1 MLVGCRLR
9 CHSANSCI
17 RAAIAS
23 IRDIVVVKIEICRKE
38 ITQQLTKPMSK
49 PTPRIILS
57 VITLA
62 FSLSSLVAAE
72 NPIDAFSNS
81 PVWWV
86 LVGDV
91 RGDGRDASLPD
102 AAQFAYRYDKEHDFL
117 WFRVRLYT
125 PVNEQAFG
133 VNIAFDTSGD
143 DSANCPASP
152 APSLAPSATKMNWW
166 GANKDFKFDS
176 LLTAWVTRGEKGYQ
190 GTIGIGDAAGAKA
203 KNFNNLMQD
212 NLRIRTERDAIII
225 GVKRTDITDKMKMNL
240 IAAVGSNERWNDD
253 LPNPALKFVTID
265 LAAPRPARGLRDVD
279 LSRNN
284 LQFPPGY
291 KLQGETEGPRI
302 EKKGKG
308 QEPLILIPGVFSG
321 KDAFAG
327 FIARNESR
335 YTFYIVT
342 PPGLNGTP
350 SRGLPPESTSYGDL
364 TWTRRIE
371 RDVLDLISRE
381 KLIKPVLVA
390 HGFPASIVADEVAL
404 RHPDSIA
411 GVIDVAA
418 MPTRFALRSPKDLSG
433 KTPATAD
440 ERVQIANDLAR
451 YWFKYVTPETWES
464 NNYQAEMFANDPEK
478 AEQVRRE
485 TETAPLEVKIHY
497 LCEAIAVDFTNQFS
511 ANKAPLLALIPGFDE
526 KFLTDPATSPY
537 KTVFQ
542 DAWQNYSKFPNVQ
555 LVTIPNARALILDDQ
570 PQLADD
576 AIASFIKTA
585 RERAKS

>member
-1 MLVGCRLR
+1 
-9 CHSANSCI
+9 
-17 RAAIAS
+17 
-23 IRDIVVVKIEICRKE
+23 
-38 ITQQLTKPMSK
+38 MSK
-49 PTPRIILS
+49 PIPRIILT
-57 VITLA
+57 VIPLT
-62 FSLSSLVAAE
+62 FSLFSLVAAE
-72 NPIDAFSNS
+72 NPIDAFANS
-81 PVWWV
+81 PRWWV

-102 AAQFAYRYDKEHDFL
+102 AAQLSYRYDKEHDFL

-143 DSANCPASP
+143 ESAKSP
-152 APSLAPSATKMNWW
+152 DSLAPSVTKMNWW
-166 GANKDFKFDS
+166 GSNKDFKFNR

-253 LPNPALKFVTID
+253 IPNPSLKFVTLD
-265 LAAPRPARGLRDVD
+265 LAAPRPTRGLRDVD

-284 LQFPPGY
+284 LRFPPDY
-291 KLQGETEGPRI
+291 KLQSEMEGPRI
-302 EKKGKG
+302 EQKGKG
-308 QEPLILIPGVFSG
+308 QEPLILMPGVYSG
-321 KDAFAG
+321 KDAFGG
-327 FIARNESR
+327 FINRNESR
-335 YTFYIVT
+335 YRFYVVT
-342 PPGLNGTP
+342 PPGLNGTS
-350 SRGLPPESTSYGDL
+350 SRGLPPESVSYGDL

-371 RDVLDLISRE
+371 RDVLDLIGKE
-381 KLIKPVLVA
+381 KLTKPVLIA

-404 RHPDSIA
+404 RNPDSIA
-411 GVIDVAA
+411 GVIDIAS
-418 MPTRFALRSPKDLSG
+418 MPPPFRLPSPRDLSG
-433 KTPATAD
+433 KTPPTVD
-440 ERVQIANDLAR
+440 ERVQVTNDLAN

-464 NNYQAEMFANDPEK
+464 NNYPAAMFANNPTK
-478 AEQVRRE
+478 AEQVRQE
-485 TETAPLEVKIHY
+485 TERAPLEVKIHY
-497 LCEAIAVDFTNQFS
+497 LCEAMAVDFTDQFS
-511 ANKAPLLALIPGFDE
+511 ANKVPLLALIPGFND
-526 KFLTDPATSPY
+526 KLLTDPVTSAY
-537 KTVFQ
+537 KRVFQ
-542 DAWQNYSKFPNVQ
+542 DAWQAYSKYPNVQ

-585 RERAKS
+585 REKAKS